1 MKEVR
6 NKTSRPIRIPL
17 PRGKSVHVGPSN
29 VAQIADAAAEHPAV
43 QKLVEDG
50 SIEILGE
57 GQNVA
62 GTKSSG
68 SARKQTQQNVKSFR
82 RGTGDR

>member
-1 MKEVR
+1 MKEIR
-6 NKTSRPIRIPL
+6 NKTARPIRIPL

-29 VAQIADAAAEHPAV
+29 VAQISDAAAEHPSV

-50 SIEILGE
+50 SIEILGD
-57 GQNVA
+57 GSTVA
-62 GTKSSG
+62 GTKASG
-68 SARKQTQQNVKSFR
+68 TARQQTQRNVKSFR